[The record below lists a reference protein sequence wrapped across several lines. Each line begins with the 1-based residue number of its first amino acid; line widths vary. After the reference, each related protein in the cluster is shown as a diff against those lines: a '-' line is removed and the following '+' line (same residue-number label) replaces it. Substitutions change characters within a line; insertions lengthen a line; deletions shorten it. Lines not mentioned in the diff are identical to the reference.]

1 VYKDDLPQKQ
11 DTETWVVPHNPDP
24 VVVRG
29 QEAWHRLQHGHSWDD
44 WLAVGEAIQ
53 YGRHLAMLEA
63 HSNEPSGP
71 RYQAVFGEWLQTTGF
86 HQIDKAARS
95 RLFDCLE
102 HRAEIEAWRQ
112 KLPLNKRLQLNHPD
126 SIWRNWQ
133 KSSIAG
139 QTTVATRPSPTA
151 KYKDEIVRLEDENSR
166 LRRAGDELFLP
177 QDTAADIARL
187 LADRLLRLTPSKAR
201 QILELLPEL
210 YAKRSAETPHDK
222 ARPRARTK
230 RRTVEDFQRDLAAR
244 KAGAGTN

>member
-1 VYKDDLPQKQ
+1 MYTGDLPQKQ

-29 QEAWHRLQHGHSWDD
+29 QEAWHRLEQGHSWDD

-63 HSNEPSGP
+63 HTNEPSGP

-133 KSSIAG
+133 NS
-139 QTTVATRPSPTA
+139 TVAAMQPSP
-151 KYKDEIVRLEDENSR
+151 
-166 LRRAGDELFLP
+166 RAL
-177 QDTAADIARL
+177 RL
-187 LADRLLRLTPSKAR
+187 LQSIKTRSRVSKTRTIFCAAPGMICSPQQIPRLILRSCSPIAWC
-201 QILELLPEL
+201 
-210 YAKRSAETPHDK
+210 A
-222 ARPRARTK
+222 
-230 RRTVEDFQRDLAAR
+230 
-244 KAGAGTN
+244 